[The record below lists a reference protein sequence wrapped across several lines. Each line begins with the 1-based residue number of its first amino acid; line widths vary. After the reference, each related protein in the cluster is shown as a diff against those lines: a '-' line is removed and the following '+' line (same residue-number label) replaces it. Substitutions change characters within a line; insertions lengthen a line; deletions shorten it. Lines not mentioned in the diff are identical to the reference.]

1 MKITFFI
8 GSLIGG
14 GAEHVTCNMANYL
27 VSSGYDVSILTMSET
42 ESYYLDS
49 RVSTTSLLNRSE
61 SGNAFKSLLIR
72 TKRLKS
78 FMKSNDCD
86 AYIVMLPIT
95 IILLLAFKRYTS
107 APIIASERSS
117 PSRNPKWIQ
126 YLLKKMAHRASGWV
140 FQTPEV
146 LEWYNPYIVTAS
158 AVIIPNAIDNE
169 LPVREDSNKLE
180 RKVVSVGRLHASKRF
195 DNLIRAFS
203 MILPSFPEYELVIY
217 GEGGNREELENLIEG
232 LSLNDK
238 VKLPGFRTD
247 VNKEIANASLFVM
260 SSDYEGMP
268 NTLIEAMA
276 MGLPCVATDCDG
288 GAARFLVKDGV
299 NGLLVQKSNI
309 EQLAHA
315 MSVILSDPEKAK
327 SLGDEAKK
335 IRERLSPDDVYQKW
349 LSFINKVIKT
359 KP

>member
-27 VSSGYDVSILTMSET
+27 VESGYDVSILTMSET
-42 ESYYLDS
+42 DSYYLDS
-49 RVSTTSLLNRSE
+49 RVSTTSLLKRSE
-61 SGNAFKSLLIR
+61 LGNAFKSLMIR
-72 TKRLKS
+72 TKKLKS
-78 FMKSNDCD
+78 FLKSNDCD

-95 IILLLAFKRYTS
+95 IILLLAFKRYIS
-107 APIIASERSS
+107 VPIIASERSF

-126 YLLKKMAHRASGWV
+126 CLLKKLARRASGWV

-146 LEWYNPYIVTAS
+146 LEWYKPYIGKAS
-158 AVIIPNAIDNE
+158 TVIIPNAIDKE
-169 LPVREDSNKLE
+169 LPVREDSNELE
-180 RKVVSVGRLHASKRF
+180 RTVVSVGRLHPAKRF

-203 MILPSFPEYELVIY
+203 TISPSYPEYKLVIY
-217 GEGGNREELENLIEG
+217 GEGGKRGELENLIEE
-232 LSLNDK
+232 LALNDR

-247 VNKEIANASLFVM
+247 VNKAIKNASLYVL

-288 GAARFLVKDGV
+288 GAARFLIKDGV
-299 NGLLVQKSNI
+299 NGLLVQKSNLV
-309 EQLAHA
+309 QLAHA
-315 MSVILSDPEKAK
+315 MSVVLNDPERAK
-327 SLGDEAKK
+327 SLGNEAKK
-335 IRERLSPDDVYQKW
+335 IRERLSPDVVYNQW
-349 LSFINKVIKT
+349 LTFLQSVTNT
-359 KP
+359 KL